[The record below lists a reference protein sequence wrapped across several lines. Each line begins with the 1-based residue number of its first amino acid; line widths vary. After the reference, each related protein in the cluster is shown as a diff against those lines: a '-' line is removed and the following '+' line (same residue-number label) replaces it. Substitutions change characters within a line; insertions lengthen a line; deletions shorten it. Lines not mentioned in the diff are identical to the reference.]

1 MEDKTIQIEPKAA
14 VEMQTWTNIY
24 DRVPSQYKQYV
35 SYPTTTVTRRKSFE
49 LITKAEANAEGF
61 SIDSTNECITKAEFI
76 ANLPTTPHFSYDFP
90 LGNKRIIAIINDSTA
105 SKTIQIND
113 DAVVLNPKDVWI
125 KSYYD
130 TTPIDV
136 ITQTN
141 LEFRMIY
148 SEGDSKNNDSQW
160 VFPDEPL
167 NAQAGNYLLT
177 VPQTHELYLVSVFYI
192 TQ

>member
-1 MEDKTIQIEPKAA
+1 MEP
-14 VEMQTWTNIY
+14 TN
-24 DRVPSQYKQYV
+24 
-35 SYPTTTVTRRKSFE
+35 E

-61 SIDSTNECITKAEFI
+61 SIESTNECMTKAEFI
-76 ANLPTTPHFSYDFP
+76 ANLPTPPHFSYNFP
-90 LGNKRIIAIINDSTA
+90 SGNKRSIVIINGSIA

-113 DAVVLNPKDVWI
+113 DTVVLNPKDVWT

-141 LEFRMIY
+141 LEFRLIH
-148 SEGDSKNNDSQW
+148 SVGDSKNNSSQW
-160 VFPDEPL
+160 IFPYEHFD
-167 NAQAGNYLLT
+167 AQAGEYLLV
-177 VPQTHELYLVSVFYI
+177 VPQTHKLYLVSVFYI

>member
-1 MEDKTIQIEPKAA
+1 MEP
-14 VEMQTWTNIY
+14 TN
-24 DRVPSQYKQYV
+24 
-35 SYPTTTVTRRKSFE
+35 E

-61 SIDSTNECITKAEFI
+61 SIESTNECMTKAEFI
-76 ANLPTTPHFSYDFP
+76 ANLSTLPHFSYDFP
-90 LGNKRIIAIINDSTA
+90 LGNKRSIVIINGSTA
-105 SKTIQIND
+105 SKTIQ
-113 DAVVLNPKDVWI
+113 NPKDVWT

-141 LEFRMIY
+141 LEFRMIH
-148 SEGDSKNNDSQW
+148 SEGDSKNNNSQW
-160 VFPDEPL
+160 FFPDEPL

-177 VPQTHELYLVSVFYI
+177 VPQTYELYLVSVFYI

>member
-1 MEDKTIQIEPKAA
+1 MEP
-14 VEMQTWTNIY
+14 TN
-24 DRVPSQYKQYV
+24 
-35 SYPTTTVTRRKSFE
+35 E

-61 SIDSTNECITKAEFI
+61 SIESTNECTTKAEFV
-76 ANLPTTPHFSYDFP
+76 ANLPTLPPHFSYDFP
-90 LGNKRIIAIINDSTA
+90 LGNKRCIVIINGSIA

-113 DAVVLNPKDVWI
+113 DTVVLNPKDVWT

-141 LEFRMIY
+141 LEFRMIH
-148 SEGDSKNNDSQW
+148 SEGNSKNNDSQW
-160 VFPDEPL
+160 FFPDEPL
-167 NAQAGNYLLT
+167 DAQAGNYLLT

>member
-1 MEDKTIQIEPKAA
+1 MEP
-14 VEMQTWTNIY
+14 TN
-24 DRVPSQYKQYV
+24 
-35 SYPTTTVTRRKSFE
+35 E
-49 LITKAEANAEGF
+49 LITKSEAYAEGF
-61 SIDSTNECITKAEFI
+61 SVVPNNECMTKAEFV

-90 LGNKRIIAIINDSTA
+90 SGNRRTIVIINGSTA

-113 DAVVLNPKDVWI
+113 DTVVLNPKDVWT

-141 LEFRMIY
+141 LGFRMIH
-148 SEGDSKNNDSQW
+148 SEGNSENNSAQW
-160 VFPDEPL
+160 VFPDEHL
-167 NAQAGNYLLT
+167 DAQAGNYLLI
-177 VPQTHELYLVSVFYI
+177 VPQTYELFLVSVFYI